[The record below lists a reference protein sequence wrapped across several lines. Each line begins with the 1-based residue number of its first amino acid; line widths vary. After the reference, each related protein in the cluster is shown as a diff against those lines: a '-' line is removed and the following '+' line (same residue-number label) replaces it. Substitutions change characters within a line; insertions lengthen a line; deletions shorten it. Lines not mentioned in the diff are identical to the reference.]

1 MIRYKSLPTLGLVLV
16 FFLLFSC
23 GQSQNNTRFAVI
35 KYQQET
41 CTFCPGGDAG
51 IEDWTTN
58 GPYVPGDELVGE
70 ERTQYG
76 GYVMAQHVRPSSSAF

>member
-1 MIRYKSLPTLGLVLV
+1 MIRYTSFPAFGLVLAS
-16 FFLLFSC
+16 FLLLSC
-23 GQSQNNTRFAVI
+23 GQSQKEVRFAVI

-58 GPYVPGDELVGE
+58 GPI
-70 ERTQYG
+70 
-76 GYVMAQHVRPSSSAF
+76 